1 MDQII
6 QKLKQAF
13 PGADIELKNTSSM
26 RVGHNAKGMHLKT
39 IINYRGFKGKSLI
52 EQHRM
57 VQKALEA
64 ELGNEIHALSIKTI
78 IK

>member
-1 MDQII
+1 MDQIL

-13 PGADIELKNTSSM
+13 PGANIKLKNTSSM
-26 RVGHNAKGMHLKT
+26 HVGHNAKGMHLKT

-57 VQKALEA
+57 VQKALET